1 MNSYLALVGIF
12 RTVHTSI
19 HNSIDKWCKHIG
31 HRWSHNYLPAIHY
44 NDGHLEGGF
53 SLLELNFDDRTCAC
67 NSLSLYGFTSGNN
80 FAKLLHDTY
89 VFSET
94 VDASA
99 LKLNCLRVSMWTQCS
114 IYWIVYRNM
123 LFCYSCCLSVFHT
136 QRLEFVSSSPT
147 SPFDLPLKMKI
158 KIK

>member
-1 MNSYLALVGIF
+1 MQAYW
-12 RTVHTSI
+12 TS
-19 HNSIDKWCKHIG
+19 
-31 HRWSHNYLPAIHY
+31 
-44 NDGHLEGGF
+44 LEPQFPPRGF

-99 LKLNCLRVSMWTQCS
+99 LKLNCLRVSM
-114 IYWIVYRNM
+114 
-123 LFCYSCCLSVFHT
+123 
-136 QRLEFVSSSPT
+136 
-147 SPFDLPLKMKI
+147 
-158 KIK
+158 